1 MESNEPVEHL
11 IVDSFVL
18 IRKVQLRVLVP
29 WAVLGFDAVR
39 IRTHLMYLILG
50 FKITKINLKIPQ
62 RLAIFKNHLNS
73 HADYKLKLK
82 FSEILGYLKSVFFLL
97 AHLVQLRHLFQ
108 HSKIVQR
115 TSQRMFILLM
125 A

>member
-11 IVDSFVL
+11 IVDSSVL
-18 IRKVQLRVLVP
+18 IRKAQLRVLVP
-29 WAVLGFDAVR
+29 CAVLGFDAVR

-82 FSEILGYLKSVFFLL
+82 FSEILGYLKSVYFL